1 MARSAFGDGNFSR
14 RMKRH
19 GKNVIKNADQLVR
32 RCALATD
39 AAVVLATPV
48 DTGRARA
55 NWQVECNTP
64 ATGTTAATSK
74 SGRESID
81 AGKTKIAQYKGG
93 TPNAAIY
100 ITNNL
105 PYIGRLNEGHS
116 AQAPAG
122 FVEQAAMV
130 GVRAVHS
137 AGGLVSKQVSK
148 NEDR

>member
-1 MARSAFGDGNFSR
+1 VASGLNDFPRRMSR
-14 RMKRH
+14 RA
-19 GKNVIKNADQLVR
+19 KNVITNADALVR

-55 NWQVECNTP
+55 NWQVEINSP
-64 ATGTTAATSK
+64 SVSTTTNTSK
-74 SGRESID
+74 SGRESIN
-81 AGKTKIAQYKGG
+81 AGKVAIAQYKGG

-105 PYIGRLNEGHS
+105 PYIGKLNDGSS

-122 FVEQAAMV
+122 FVERGVMI
-130 GVRAVHS
+130 GVRAVHTG
-137 AGGLVSKQVSK
+137 GGLVSKQVSRA
-148 NEDR
+148 DPI